1 MKSEN
6 VMCLGALFI
15 FFLVIAW
22 ILMRN
27 ERYTMSQRELD
38 AITANIGKDFTWD
51 MSAFNENSV
60 TNMTKNKITVPDNS
74 PVIVNRLTLSDA
86 AKAAATS
93 KDIQV
98 SSDSRFLNDIITS
111 IVPTDYATATPFYS
125 ADDIG
130 ELYKLGQE
138 ALKVGKMTADYKKFL
153 FKYQIVQKGVPDLYS
168 PWRNLKPG
176 LTKDV
181 IGFLLGQAPTS
192 VLVPPPPPTT
202 APPAAPTVAIFP
214 KIFKEGAYS
223 CVRKGTTLVCTST

>member
-6 VMCLGALFI
+6 VMCLCALFI

-27 ERYTMSQRELD
+27 ERYEMSQAERD
-38 AITANIGKDFTWD
+38 AITANIGKDFKWD
-51 MSAFNENSV
+51 MSAFNEKSAENL
-60 TNMTKNKITVPDNS
+60 TKNKINIADNS
-74 PVIVNRLTLSDA
+74 SVIIDPKTLSVA

-98 SSDSRFLNDIITS
+98 SQDNRFLNDVITS
-111 IVPTDYATATPFYS
+111 IVPTDYTASSPVYS
-125 ADDIG
+125 PDDIG

-138 ALKVGKMTADYKKFL
+138 ALKAKNMTADYKKFL
-153 FKYQIVQKGVPDLYS
+153 FKYQAVQTGVPDLYS
-168 PWRNLKPG
+168 PWRNLRPG

-202 APPAAPTVAIFP
+202 PPLPPPAVASFP
-214 KIFKEGAYS
+214 KPFKEGTYS
-223 CVRKGTTLVCTST
+223 CVRNGTTLVCTSM